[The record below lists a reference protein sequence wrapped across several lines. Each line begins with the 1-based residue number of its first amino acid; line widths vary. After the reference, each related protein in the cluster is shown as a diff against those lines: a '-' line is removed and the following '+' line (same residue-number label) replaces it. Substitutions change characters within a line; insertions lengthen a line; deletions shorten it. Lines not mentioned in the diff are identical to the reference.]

1 MTDSLTAATGALPL
15 AEENLSELAERVSL
29 PTYDRSE
36 LTPAVVHIGV
46 GGFHRAH
53 QAVYFDELA
62 NRGITDWGVVGVG
75 ISRPEMAEVLS
86 AQDNLFTVVERGVE
100 DSSARVVGSIIDYLL
115 LTEDPDAVRDRL
127 SDPQTRLVTL
137 TITADGYQVGEDESP
152 DGIFAILL
160 DGLDSRHRAGHP
172 PFTVLSCDNL
182 SDAGAA
188 ARQAVLTLAGRR
200 DPELAGWI
208 EQNASFPGSMVD
220 RITPSTSPEDRDG
233 IEDEFSV
240 ADRWPV
246 ITEPFAQW
254 VIEDSFCD
262 GRPPLEQAG
271 ARFVDDVAPY
281 KLIKS
286 RLLNGIHCALG
297 YLGSLAGYRTTDEA
311 MTDPV
316 LAQFIEELMR
326 EEIAP
331 LLPADIAGM
340 ELEPYLDSVLERLRN
355 PAIGDQLS
363 RLSRRGSTKM
373 GDYLL
378 PSVREATE
386 QNRPHR
392 LLTLA
397 VAGWIRYARGT
408 DLAGAAIEVQ
418 DARAEELR
426 ALSEGFSDD
435 PSLLGGFSDCF
446 GELCHDDRFLAAL
459 RFWIE
464 SLDRD
469 GLTSTL
475 AAAIAAAT
483 PAEPSSARAEPS
495 DALAEPADAVAE
507 PADALAEPA
516 DAVAEPAVEPAVGG
530 RTTEEGT
537 SDA

>member
-1 MTDSLTAATGALPL
+1 MTESLTAAAALPL
-15 AEENLSELAERVSL
+15 ADENLSQVPERVSF
-29 PTYDRSE
+29 PQYDRSE
-36 LTPAVVHIGV
+36 LIPAVVHIGV

-100 DSSARVVGSIIDYLL
+100 DSSARVIGSIIDYLL
-115 LTEDPDAVRDRL
+115 LAEDPDAVRARL

-137 TITADGYQVGEDESP
+137 TITADGYQVGDDESP

-160 DGLDSRHRAGHP
+160 DALDTRRRAGDR

-182 SDAGAA
+182 PDAGAA
-188 ARQAVLTLAGRR
+188 SRQAVLTLAGRR
-200 DPELAGWI
+200 DAELADWI

-220 RITPSTSPEDRDG
+220 RITPTTSPSDRDEV
-233 IEDEFSV
+233 EDEFSV

-246 ITEPFAQW
+246 ITEPFSQW

-262 GRPPLEQAG
+262 GRPPLDQVG

-286 RLLNGIHCALG
+286 RLLNGIHCAVG
-297 YLGSLAGYRTTDEA
+297 YLGSLGGYQTTDEA

-316 LAQFIEELMR
+316 LAQFIEELLR

-331 LLPADIAGM
+331 LLPADVAGM
-340 ELEPYLDSVLERLRN
+340 ELEPYLSSVLDRLRN

-363 RLSRRGSTKM
+363 RLCRRGSTKM
-373 GDYLL
+373 GSYVL
-378 PSVREATE
+378 PSLSEATE
-386 QNRPHR
+386 QNRPRR

-397 VAGWIRYARGT
+397 VAGWIRYAAGT
-408 DLAGAAIEVQ
+408 DLAGNALEVQ
-418 DARAEELR
+418 DDRAEELH
-426 ALSEGFSDD
+426 ALSEGFLTD
-435 PSLLGGFSDCF
+435 PELLSGFSDLF
-446 GELCHDDRFLAAL
+446 GELSQDEQFTAAL

-464 SLDRD
+464 SLNAD
-469 GLTSTL
+469 GLQRTL
-475 AAAIAAAT
+475 AAAVAGSPTGGAEDHG
-483 PAEPSSARAEPS
+483 AEPDVERPT
-495 DALAEPADAVAE
+495 DA
-507 PADALAEPA
+507 
-516 DAVAEPAVEPAVGG
+516 
-530 RTTEEGT
+530 
-537 SDA
+537 